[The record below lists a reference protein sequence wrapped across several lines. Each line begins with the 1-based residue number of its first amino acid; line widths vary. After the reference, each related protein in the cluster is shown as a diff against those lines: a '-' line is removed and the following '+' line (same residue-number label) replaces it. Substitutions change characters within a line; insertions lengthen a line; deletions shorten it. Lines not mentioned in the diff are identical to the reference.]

1 MKGLTTDGRGTANQ
15 SVSVH
20 EILLA
25 HMVVITQ
32 FIKGAVWLL
41 LFDAFAHNKGFRQ
54 AEKCDDGVVYVKR
67 EAEMFWLM
75 VILPFHIKYENK

>member
-1 MKGLTTDGRGTANQ
+1 MA
-15 SVSVH
+15 
-20 EILLA
+20 
-25 HMVVITQ
+25 
-32 FIKGAVWLL
+32 FAV
-41 LFDAFAHNKGFRQ
+41 FDAFAHNKGFRQ